1 MMSVLMSFRRE
12 ILVGLLLA
20 GATPAVC
27 WQVMDHD
34 FVNLRLF
41 VALKGGFFKKLLY
54 HAGSARVG

>member
-41 VALKGGFFKKLLY
+41 VA
-54 HAGSARVG
+54 